1 MPKTNISSA
10 NLLAIIFI
18 LASTLFSACGSE
30 PAASPT
36 PTNSP
41 APTLTFTPQP
51 KKTSTPT
58 ITPTPESELVTPRWM
73 ILEQPGY
80 NIEIFGEQWFYYTD
94 NWGEAYAC
102 IRYQQDD
109 YARFFE
115 QCFAIIDEDVPTLTY
130 DGVLEPILENGA
142 EVLTPQTIFPS
153 VDRISLSGKRQ
164 EDDQVRF
171 YEIVESKP
179 YFLLVEMVVTVK
191 EDYSLQKIYE
201 EHAADVMDYVLLS
214 SMQKS
219 KVVPRPSPTPM
230 SSAQQQTYDIYGK
243 FLLAESEA
251 DELYAGRLEFLG
263 DHVWKY
269 SMCREFQDRTNAD
282 VLWVS
287 FANCV
292 YTVEADTSMQEIRD
306 FFLEPNDALPKS
318 RYTADNYFVYGY
330 GNGHLYYNA
339 IIFENGLV
347 FRATIETRSLVGTT
361 ADNGFTDQVDDFLY
375 EMLTKNLE
383 KKD

>member
-1 MPKTNISSA
+1 MLKTNISSSNFLTVIVIFA
-10 NLLAIIFI
+10 AILI
-18 LASTLFSACGSE
+18 SACGSE
-30 PAASPT
+30 PVVSPT

-41 APTLTFTPQP
+41 APTRTSTPQP
-51 KKTSTPT
+51 TK
-58 ITPTPESELVTPRWM
+58 TPTPEPELATPRWM

-80 NIEIFGEQWFYYTD
+80 NIEIFGERWFYYTD

-130 DGVLEPILENGA
+130 DGVLEPMLENGV
-142 EVLTPQTIFPS
+142 EELKPQTIFPGI
-153 VDRISLSGKRQ
+153 DRISLSGKQ
-164 EDDQVRF
+164 KEDEQIRF
-171 YEIVESKP
+171 FEIVEAKP

-191 EDYSLQKIYE
+191 EDDPMQKIYE

-219 KVVPRPSPTPM
+219 KIAPRPSPTPI
-230 SSAQQQTYDIYGK
+230 SSAQQRTYDNYGD
-243 FLLAESEA
+243 LLLTESEA
-251 DELYAGRLEFLG
+251 DDLYAGRLELLG

-269 SMCREFQDRTNAD
+269 SMCHEFQDRTNAD

-287 FANCV
+287 IANCV
-292 YTVEADTSMQEIRD
+292 YTVEVDTSMQEVRD
-306 FFLEPNDALPKS
+306 FFIKPNDAQPES
-318 RYTADNYFVYGY
+318 RYTADNYFVIGY

-339 IIFENGLV
+339 VLYENGLV
-347 FRATIETRSLVGTT
+347 FRAVIETRSLVGTT
-361 ADNGFTDQVDDFLY
+361 AENGFTDEIDDFLNG
-375 EMLTKNLE
+375 MLMKNLE
-383 KKD
+383 KSE